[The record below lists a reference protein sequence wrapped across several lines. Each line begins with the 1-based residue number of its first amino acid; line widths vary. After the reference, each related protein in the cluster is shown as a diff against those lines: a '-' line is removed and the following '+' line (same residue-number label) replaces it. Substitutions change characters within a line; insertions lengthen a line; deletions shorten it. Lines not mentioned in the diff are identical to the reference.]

1 MEQCIDAFAIFGGF
15 KKSIDLDIPIETLIA
30 THILDNYGE
39 LYNDIAFDIQDDD
52 DIRKLLSAIA
62 IGDRRIH
69 SAFKRARL
77 SPNRGSV
84 ALSFLR
90 ENNIIELERSREK
103 PPEKLY
109 PKQQLKR
116 EVARHRISHKLRF
129 SSPFLRF
136 WFYFIAPHH
145 KQIERGNFD
154 TVLESYRQH
163 HQAFSGY
170 IFEELSNLL
179 LKYTHKSI
187 IISSGSYWD
196 RNVEIDILAL
206 DEKEKIIAGECKWR
220 NHKINK
226 KELHKL
232 EEKCQKLVLSP
243 DLIVLFS
250 KRGFSNELLSIASDT
265 LKLYSAEDFKVLLRD
280 NP

>member
-1 MEQCIDAFAIFGGF
+1 MEQCIDSFAIFGGF
-15 KKSIDLDIPIETLIA
+15 EKEINLDTPLETLIA

-39 LYNDIAFDIQDDD
+39 LYNDIAFQIQDDN

-69 SAFKRARL
+69 SAFKRAHL
-77 SPNRGSV
+77 SPTRGSN
-84 ALSFLR
+84 ALNFLR
-90 ENNIIELERSREK
+90 ENKIIELEYSREK
-103 PPEKLY
+103 APKKLY

-116 EVARHRISHKLRF
+116 EIARHRISHKLRF
-129 SSPFLRF
+129 KLPFLRF

-145 KQIERGNFD
+145 QEIERGIFES
-154 TVLESYRQH
+154 VLQAYRQH
-163 HQAFSGY
+163 RQAFSGY

-179 LKYTHKSI
+179 LIHTTKRQ

-206 DEKEKIIAGECKWR
+206 NDNEGIIVGECKWR

-232 EEKCQKLVLSP
+232 EEKCEKLNLTP

-250 KRGFSNELLSIASDT
+250 KRGFSNELLSIANDT
-265 LKLYSAEDFKVLLRD
+265 LKLYSAEDFKVLLTD
-280 NP
+280 NS

>member
-15 KKSIDLDIPIETLIA
+15 RKNIDLDTPLETLIV

-39 LYNDIAFDIQDDD
+39 LYNDIAFQIQDNN

-69 SAFKRARL
+69 SAFKRAHL
-77 SPNRGSV
+77 SPSRGSN
-84 ALSFLR
+84 ALNFLR
-90 ENNIIELERSREK
+90 ANNIIELERSREK

-116 EVARHRISHKLRF
+116 EVVRHRISHKLRF
-129 SSPFLRF
+129 KLPYLRF

-145 KQIERGNFD
+145 KEIEKGNYEG
-154 TVLESYRQH
+154 VLEAYEQH
-163 HQAFSGY
+163 RQAFSGY

-179 LKYTHKSI
+179 LIHTSKNHVLN
-187 IISSGSYWD
+187 SGSYWD

-206 DEKEKIIAGECKWR
+206 NDNEEIIAGECKWR
-220 NHKINK
+220 NHKTNK

-232 EEKCQKLVLSP
+232 KDKCEKLDISP

-250 KRGFSNELLSIASDT
+250 KRGFSNELLSIANDT
-265 LKLYSAEDFKVLLRD
+265 LKLYSAEDFKILLTN

>member
-15 KKSIDLDIPIETLIA
+15 GKELNLDTPLETLIV

-39 LYNDIAFDIQDDD
+39 LYNDIAFQIQDDN

-69 SAFKRARL
+69 SAFKRAHL
-77 SPNRGSV
+77 SPSRGSD
-84 ALSFLR
+84 ALNFLR
-90 ENNIIELERSREK
+90 ENNIIEIERSREK

-129 SSPFLRF
+129 RLPYLRF
-136 WFYFIAPHH
+136 WFYFIAPRH
-145 KQIERGNFD
+145 KEIEKGNFEG
-154 TVLESYRQH
+154 VLQAYEQH
-163 HQAFSGY
+163 RQAFSGY
-170 IFEELSNLL
+170 LFEELSNLL
-179 LKYTHKSI
+179 LIYTNKNHI
-187 IISSGSYWD
+187 INSGSYWD

-206 DEKEKIIAGECKWR
+206 SDTEETIVGECKWR

-232 EEKCQKLVLSP
+232 QEKCERLEIIP
-243 DLIVLFS
+243 DLIILFS
-250 KRGFSNELLSIASDT
+250 KRGFSNELLSIASEK
-265 LKLYSAEDFKVLLRD
+265 LKLYSAEDFKMLLAD